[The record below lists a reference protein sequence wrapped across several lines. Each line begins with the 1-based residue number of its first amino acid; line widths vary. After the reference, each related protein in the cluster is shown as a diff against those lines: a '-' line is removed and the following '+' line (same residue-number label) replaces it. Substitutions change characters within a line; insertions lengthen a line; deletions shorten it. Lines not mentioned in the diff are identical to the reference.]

1 MPTAPETFS
10 TTLPDAAPTGS
21 LRVRTLHLAPDCTIA
36 AVQPGT
42 EAPVAPSGACPRE
55 PGPVPPQ
62 EAEAPRA
69 PGMPEG
75 AAESAGSTAT
85 AENDAEPASP
95 ADMQANGAESA
106 RPAAIPSDG
115 AESARPAVIWPGSA
129 ESTRPAAIPSDG
141 AESTRPAAIPSDGAE
156 STRPAVIWHDITTP
170 SRSDLGRFLAPYDLP
185 DDVTEACLAPR
196 RYPEVSVFPS
206 GIMVHLPTRHDWDS
220 QHSRYLT
227 VLCLPG
233 RMITLHDEDIPLLDK
248 LVQMIRSGNAPLQ
261 ASVQALLIFLLDA
274 CIDANVH
281 FYMEARTRVEQLAE
295 LLDETPDAASPDD
308 ILPLK
313 RAITRLSIQFEDQFY
328 CLATLQTLQATALP
342 LTSQR
347 EGLRDIMDNQNHLAR
362 SQARLEMRLRD
373 LYQFYLLLLQRNT
386 DHRIRVLT
394 VLTAVCMP
402 LTVIAGIYGMNFRH
416 MPELN
421 WDYGYYVALGAM
433 LAVAGGMMWFFHK
446 RGWFR

>member
-1 MPTAPETFS
+1 MTAPFMTDPET
-10 TTLPDAAPTGS
+10 AIRMGS

-36 AVQPGT
+36 PVPPGT
-42 EAPVAPSGACPRE
+42 ETPSAPDGACPR
-55 PGPVPPQ
+55 
-62 EAEAPRA
+62 AS
-69 PGMPEG
+69 G
-75 AAESAGSTAT
+75 AATTDGTGG
-85 AENDAEPASP
+85 AEPPNPAVVRPGEAEPAGP
-95 ADMQANGAESA
+95 AVIWPGGAE
-106 RPAAIPSDG
+106 P
-115 AESARPAVIWPGSA
+115 ARPAVIWPGEA
-129 ESTRPAAIPSDG
+129 ESP
-141 AESTRPAAIPSDGAE
+141 
-156 STRPAVIWHDITTP
+156 RPAVIWQDVATP
-170 SRSDLGRFLAPYDLP
+170 SRDDLGRFLAPYDLP
-185 DDVTEACLAPR
+185 DDVTEACLSPR

-206 GIMVHLPTRHDWDS
+206 GIMVHLPTRHGWDA
-220 QHSRYLT
+220 QHGRYLT

-233 RMITLHDEDIPLLDK
+233 RMITLHDEDIPLLDR

-281 FYMEARTRVEQLAE
+281 FYMEARSRVEQLAE
-295 LLDETPDAASPDD
+295 MLDDTPDAVNPDD

-362 SQARLEMRLRD
+362 SQGRLEMRLRD
-373 LYQFYLLLLQRNT
+373 LYQLCLLVLQRRT

-402 LTVIAGIYGMNFRH
+402 LTVIAGVYGMNFRH
-416 MPELN
+416 MPELD
-421 WDYGYYVALGAM
+421 WDYGYYTALAAM
-433 LAVAGGMMWFFHK
+433 LAVAGGMMWFFHR

>member
-1 MPTAPETFS
+1 MSASTMNAPIK
-10 TTLPDAAPTGS
+10 PPKDASQDVPEGG

-36 AVQPGT
+36 AVPSGISGETARATAGPGEAEPARPTDTGADGAETPRPAVTGANGT
-42 EAPVAPSGACPRE
+42 EPANSTDTGAN
-55 PGPVPPQ
+55 G
-62 EAEAPRA
+62 AEAPR
-69 PGMPEG
+69 
-75 AAESAGSTAT
+75 
-85 AENDAEPASP
+85 
-95 ADMQANGAESA
+95 
-106 RPAAIPSDG
+106 
-115 AESARPAVIWPGSA
+115 PAVVWQDVA
-129 ESTRPAAIPSDG
+129 T
-141 AESTRPAAIPSDGAE
+141 
-156 STRPAVIWHDITTP
+156 H
-170 SRSDLGRFLAPYDLP
+170 SRDDLGRFLAPYELP

-196 RYPEVSVFPS
+196 RYPEVSVFPA
-206 GIMVHLPTRHDWDS
+206 GIMVHLPTRHAWEA
-220 QHSRYLT
+220 QHGRYLT

-233 RMITLHDEDIPLLDK
+233 RMITLHDEEIPLLDR

-281 FYMEARTRVEQLAE
+281 FYMEARSRVEQLAE
-295 LLDETPDAASPDD
+295 MLDDTPDAVTPDD

-373 LYQFYLLLLQRNT
+373 LYQFCLLVLQRRT

-416 MPELN
+416 MPELD
-421 WDYGYYVALGAM
+421 WDYGYYAALAAM
-433 LAVAGGMMWFFHK
+433 LAVAVGMMWFFQK

>member
-1 MPTAPETFS
+1 MATAY
-10 TTLPDAAPTGS
+10 TTSPDAAPMGS

-36 AVQPGT
+36 AVPPGT
-42 EAPVAPSGACPRE
+42 EAPATPNGACPRT
-55 PGPVPPQ
+55 PDPAPANGATPANPAAMPSSG
-62 EAEAPRA
+62 AEVSR
-69 PGMPEG
+69 
-75 AAESAGSTAT
+75 
-85 AENDAEPASP
+85 P
-95 ADMQANGAESA
+95 ADMTANGAE
-106 RPAAIPSDG
+106 PAKPG
-115 AESARPAVIWPGSA
+115 VIWPGEA
-129 ESTRPAAIPSDG
+129 EPA
-141 AESTRPAAIPSDGAE
+141 
-156 STRPAVIWHDITTP
+156 RPAVIWHDITTP
-170 SRSDLGRFLAPYDLP
+170 SRGDLGRFLAPYDLP
-185 DDVTEACLAPR
+185 DDVTEACLDPR

-206 GIMVHLPTRHDWDS
+206 GIMVHLPTRHDWDA
-220 QHSRYLT
+220 QHGRYLT

-281 FYMEARTRVEQLAE
+281 FYMEARSRVEQLAE
-295 LLDETPDAASPDD
+295 MLDDTPDAVTPDD

-373 LYQFYLLLLQRNT
+373 LYQFCLLVLQRRT

-402 LTVIAGIYGMNFRH
+402 LTVIAGVYGMNFRH
-416 MPELN
+416 MPELD
-421 WDYGYYVALGAM
+421 WDYGYYVALGGM

>member
-1 MPTAPETFS
+1 MNAPANS
-10 TTLPDAAPTGS
+10 PARPKAGDGQSAPDAGG

-36 AVQPGT
+36 PAPAGPSGTGGMNGTGAPGGADGT
-42 EAPVAPSGACPRE
+42 SGDTAPVMAGPGGAESMRPAVAPSG
-55 PGPVPPQ
+55 G
-62 EAEAPRA
+62 AEAPRL
-69 PGMPEG
+69 
-75 AAESAGSTAT
+75 AE
-85 AENDAEPASP
+85 AEPTKPASTEP
-95 ADMQANGAESA
+95 SGDEEPRSA
-106 RPAAIPSDG
+106 VIWPGGTETP
-115 AESARPAVIWPGSA
+115 RPAVIW
-129 ESTRPAAIPSDG
+129 ED
-141 AESTRPAAIPSDGAE
+141 
-156 STRPAVIWHDITTP
+156 VTTH
-170 SRSDLGRFLAPYDLP
+170 SRDDLGRFLAPYDLP

-206 GIMVHLPTRHDWDS
+206 GIMVHLPTRHVWDA
-220 QHSRYLT
+220 HHGRYLT

-233 RMITLHDEDIPLLDK
+233 RMITLHDEEIPLLDR

-281 FYMEARTRVEQLAE
+281 FYMEARSRVEQLAE
-295 LLDETPDAASPDD
+295 MLDDTPDAVTPDD

-373 LYQFYLLLLQRNT
+373 LYQFFLLVLQRRT

-402 LTVIAGIYGMNFRH
+402 LTVIAGVYGMNFRH
-416 MPELN
+416 MPELD
-421 WDYGYYVALGAM
+421 WDYGYYAALAAM

>member
-1 MPTAPETFS
+1 MTAPFMTDPET
-10 TTLPDAAPTGS
+10 AVRMGS

-36 AVQPGT
+36 PVQPG
-42 EAPVAPSGACPRE
+42 AALSSASNGACPRTS
-55 PGPVPPQ
+55 G
-62 EAEAPRA
+62 AA
-69 PGMPEG
+69 MPEG
-75 AAESAGSTAT
+75 PGKAEPARPAVIWQDGAEPARPADMAT
-85 AENDAEPASP
+85 NGAEPARPADMATNGAEPASI
-95 ADMQANGAESA
+95 ADMTADSAESA
-106 RPAAIPSDG
+106 RPADMATGG
-115 AESARPAVIWPGSA
+115 AEPARPAVIWQDIA
-129 ESTRPAAIPSDG
+129 TPARD
-141 AESTRPAAIPSDGAE
+141 
-156 STRPAVIWHDITTP
+156 
-170 SRSDLGRFLAPYDLP
+170 DLGRFLAPYDLP

-206 GIMVHLPTRHDWDS
+206 GIMVHLPTRQDWNA
-220 QHSRYLT
+220 HHGRYLT

-248 LVQMIRSGNAPLQ
+248 LVQMIRSGNAPVE

-281 FYMEARTRVEQLAE
+281 FYMEARSRVEQLAE
-295 LLDETPDAASPDD
+295 LLDDTPDAVTPDD

-402 LTVIAGIYGMNFRH
+402 LTVIAGVYGMNFRH
-416 MPELN
+416 MPELD
-421 WDYGYYVALGAM
+421 WDYGYYVALGGM

>member
-1 MPTAPETFS
+1 MPLRIAANGGTHAPMSASTTNAPIKPPKDASKDAPE
-10 TTLPDAAPTGS
+10 GG

-36 AVQPGT
+36 AV
-42 EAPVAPSGACPRE
+42 PSGISGDTARATAG
-55 PGPVPPQ
+55 PG
-62 EAEAPRA
+62 EAEH
-69 PGMPEG
+69 
-75 AAESAGSTAT
+75 
-85 AENDAEPASP
+85 
-95 ADMQANGAESA
+95 
-106 RPAAIPSDG
+106 
-115 AESARPAVIWPGSA
+115 ARPAVIGPGGAEAPSPAVTGANGTEPAKPADAGANGAEPSRATDTGANGAEAPRPTVVWPG
-129 ESTRPAAIPSDG
+129 G
-141 AESTRPAAIPSDGAE
+141 AEP
-156 STRPAVIWHDITTP
+156 TRPAVIWQDVATH
-170 SRSDLGRFLAPYDLP
+170 SRDDLGRFLAPYDLP

-196 RYPEVSVFPS
+196 RYPEVSVFPA
-206 GIMVHLPTRHDWDS
+206 GIMVHLPTRHVWDAS
-220 QHSRYLT
+220 HGRYLT

-233 RMITLHDEDIPLLDK
+233 RMITLHDEEIPLLDR

-281 FYMEARTRVEQLAE
+281 FYMEARSRVEQLAE
-295 LLDETPDAASPDD
+295 MLDDTPDAVTPDD

-373 LYQFYLLLLQRNT
+373 LYQFFLLVLQRRT

-416 MPELN
+416 MPELD
-421 WDYGYYVALGAM
+421 WDYGYYVALAAM
-433 LAVAGGMMWFFHK
+433 LAVAGGMMWFFHR

>member
-1 MPTAPETFS
+1 MTAPFMTDPET
-10 TTLPDAAPTGS
+10 AVRMGS

-36 AVQPGT
+36 PVQPG
-42 EAPVAPSGACPRE
+42 AALSSASNGACPRTS
-55 PGPVPPQ
+55 G
-62 EAEAPRA
+62 AA
-69 PGMPEG
+69 MPEG
-75 AAESAGSTAT
+75 PGEAEPARPAVIWQDGAEPARPADMAT
-85 AENDAEPASP
+85 NGAEPASIADMTADSAESARP
-95 ADMQANGAESA
+95 ADMTAGGAESA
-106 RPAAIPSDG
+106 RPADMATGG
-115 AESARPAVIWPGSA
+115 AEPARPAVIWQDIA
-129 ESTRPAAIPSDG
+129 TPARD
-141 AESTRPAAIPSDGAE
+141 
-156 STRPAVIWHDITTP
+156 
-170 SRSDLGRFLAPYDLP
+170 DLGRFLAPYDLP

-206 GIMVHLPTRHDWDS
+206 GIMVHLPTRQDWNA
-220 QHSRYLT
+220 HHGRYLT

-248 LVQMIRSGNAPLQ
+248 LVQMIRSGNAPVE

-281 FYMEARTRVEQLAE
+281 FYMEARSRVEQLAE
-295 LLDETPDAASPDD
+295 LLDDTPDAVTPDD

-402 LTVIAGIYGMNFRH
+402 LTVIAGVYGMNFRH
-416 MPELN
+416 MPELD
-421 WDYGYYVALGAM
+421 WDYGYYVALGGM

>member
-1 MPTAPETFS
+1 PRASEPAMANGS
-10 TTLPDAAPTGS
+10 DASAPDA
-21 LRVRTLHLAPDCTIA
+21 VR
-36 AVQPGT
+36 PG
-42 EAPVAPSGACPRE
+42 G
-55 PGPVPPQ
+55 
-62 EAEAPRA
+62 
-69 PGMPEG
+69 
-75 AAESAGSTAT
+75 
-85 AENDAEPASP
+85 AEP
-95 ADMQANGAESA
+95 
-106 RPAAIPSDG
+106 
-115 AESARPAVIWPGSA
+115 ARPAVM
-129 ESTRPAAIPSDG
+129 PSDG
-141 AESTRPAAIPSDGAE
+141 SEPARPADMPTNEAE
-156 STRPAVIWHDITTP
+156 PARPAVIWHDITTP
-170 SRSDLGRFLAPYDLP
+170 SRDALGRFLAPYDLP
-185 DDVTEACLAPR
+185 DDVTEACLSPR
-196 RYPEVSVFPS
+196 RFPEVSVFPS
-206 GIMVHLPTRHDWDS
+206 GIMVHLPTRHDWDA

-295 LLDETPDAASPDD
+295 LLDDSPDAVSPDD

-402 LTVIAGIYGMNFRH
+402 LTVIAGVYGMNFRH
-416 MPELN
+416 MPELD
-421 WDYGYYVALGAM
+421 WDYGYYLALGCM

>member
-1 MPTAPETFS
+1 
-10 TTLPDAAPTGS
+10 
-21 LRVRTLHLAPDCTIA
+21 
-36 AVQPGT
+36 
-42 EAPVAPSGACPRE
+42 VA
-55 PGPVPPQ
+55 
-62 EAEAPRA
+62 
-69 PGMPEG
+69 
-75 AAESAGSTAT
+75 T
-85 AENDAEPASP
+85 
-95 ADMQANGAESA
+95 
-106 RPAAIPSDG
+106 
-115 AESARPAVIWPGSA
+115 
-129 ESTRPAAIPSDG
+129 
-141 AESTRPAAIPSDGAE
+141 
-156 STRPAVIWHDITTP
+156 H
-170 SRSDLGRFLAPYDLP
+170 SRDDLGRFLAPYDLP

-196 RYPEVSVFPS
+196 RYPEVSVFPA
-206 GIMVHLPTRHDWDS
+206 GIMVHLPTRHVWDAS
-220 QHSRYLT
+220 HGRYLT

-233 RMITLHDEDIPLLDK
+233 RMITLHDEEIPLLDR

-281 FYMEARTRVEQLAE
+281 FYMEARSRVEQLAE
-295 LLDETPDAASPDD
+295 MLDDTPDAVTPDD

-373 LYQFYLLLLQRNT
+373 LYQFFLLVLQRRT

-416 MPELN
+416 MPELD
-421 WDYGYYVALGAM
+421 WDYGYYVALAAM
-433 LAVAGGMMWFFHK
+433 LAVAGGMMWFFHR

>member
-1 MPTAPETFS
+1 MI
-10 TTLPDAAPTGS
+10 TTSMSPPDAASMGS

-36 AVQPGT
+36 SVSPGT
-42 EAPVAPSGACPRE
+42 EAPVAPNGACSRVPAPATANGTGI
-55 PGPVPPQ
+55 PGPVIARLG
-62 EAEAPRA
+62 EAESTRPADMT
-69 PGMPEG
+69 PGE
-75 AAESAGSTAT
+75 AESTRPAVVWPS
-85 AENDAEPASP
+85 EAEPAKP
-95 ADMQANGAESA
+95 ADMAPGEAEST
-106 RPAAIPSDG
+106 RPAVTWPG
-115 AESARPAVIWPGSA
+115 ETESPRPAVIWPGEA
-129 ESTRPAAIPSDG
+129 ESP
-141 AESTRPAAIPSDGAE
+141 
-156 STRPAVIWHDITTP
+156 RPAVIWHDITAP
-170 SRSDLGRFLAPYDLP
+170 SRDDLGRFLAPYDLP

-206 GIMVHLPTRHDWDS
+206 GIMVHLPTRHDWNA

-233 RMITLHDEDIPLLDK
+233 RMITLHDEDISLLDK

-295 LLDETPDAASPDD
+295 LLDDTPDAVSPDD

-402 LTVIAGIYGMNFRH
+402 LTVIAGVYGMNFRH
-416 MPELN
+416 MPELD
-421 WDYGYYVALGAM
+421 WDYGYYATLGGM
-433 LAVAGGMMWFFHK
+433 LAVAAGMMWFFHK

>member
-36 AVQPGT
+36 AVPPGT
-42 EAPVAPSGACPRE
+42 EAPVAPSGACSRE

-62 EAEAPRA
+62 DAEAPRA

-106 RPAAIPSDG
+106 
-115 AESARPAVIWPGSA
+115 
-129 ESTRPAAIPSDG
+129 
-141 AESTRPAAIPSDGAE
+141 RPAAIPSDGAE

>member
-1 MPTAPETFS
+1 M
-10 TTLPDAAPTGS
+10 TTTSASPPDAASMGS

-36 AVQPGT
+36 AVSPGM
-42 EAPVAPSGACPRE
+42 EAPVAPNGACSRVPAPATANGTGT
-55 PGPVPPQ
+55 PGPVT
-62 EAEAPRA
+62 
-69 PGMPEG
+69 
-75 AAESAGSTAT
+75 AGQG
-85 AENDAEPASP
+85 DAEPARP
-95 ADMQANGAESA
+95 ADMPPHGADPA
-106 RPAAIPSDG
+106 RPADMAPDE
-115 AESARPAVIWPGSA
+115 AESPRPAVVWPGSA
-129 ESTRPAAIPSDG
+129 ESP
-141 AESTRPAAIPSDGAE
+141 
-156 STRPAVIWHDITTP
+156 RPAVILPDSAESPRPAVVWHDITTP
-170 SRSDLGRFLAPYDLP
+170 SRDDLGHFLAPYDLP
-185 DDVTEACLAPR
+185 DDVTEACLDPR
-196 RYPEVSVFPS
+196 RFPEVSVFPS
-206 GIMVHLPTRHDWDS
+206 GIMVHLPTRHDWDAL
-220 QHSRYLT
+220 HGRYLT

-233 RMITLHDEDIPLLDK
+233 RMITLHDEEIPLLDK

-281 FYMEARTRVEQLAE
+281 FYMEARSRVEQLAE
-295 LLDETPDAASPDD
+295 MLDDTPDAVTPDD

-373 LYQFYLLLLQRNT
+373 LYQFCLLVLQRRT

-416 MPELN
+416 MPELD
-421 WDYGYYVALGAM
+421 WDYGYYATLGGM
-433 LAVAGGMMWFFHK
+433 LAVAGGMMWFFHR

>member
-42 EAPVAPSGACPRE
+42 EAPVAPSGPCSRE

-62 EAEAPRA
+62 DAEVPRA

-75 AAESAGSTAT
+75 AAESA
-85 AENDAEPASP
+85 NP
-95 ADMQANGAESA
+95 ADMAASGAESA
-106 RPAAIPSDG
+106 G
-115 AESARPAVIWPGSA
+115 PAV
-129 ESTRPAAIPSDG
+129 
-141 AESTRPAAIPSDGAE
+141 IPSDGAE

>member
-1 MPTAPETFS
+1 MPTAPKTFA

-36 AVQPGT
+36 AVSPGT
-42 EAPVAPSGACPRE
+42 EAPVAPSGACSRE
-55 PGPVPPQ
+55 PGPVLPQ
-62 EAEAPRA
+62 DAEAPRA

-75 AAESAGSTAT
+75 AAESAGSATT

-95 ADMQANGAESA
+95 ADMQANGAESQ
-106 RPAAIPSDG
+106 
-115 AESARPAVIWPGSA
+115 
-129 ESTRPAAIPSDG
+129 
-141 AESTRPAAIPSDGAE
+141 
-156 STRPAVIWHDITTP
+156 RPAVIWHDVTTP

-185 DDVTEACLAPR
+185 DDVAEACLAPR

-206 GIMVHLPTRHDWDS
+206 GIMVHLPTRHDWDA

-233 RMITLHDEDIPLLDK
+233 RMITLHDEDISLLDK

-295 LLDETPDAASPDD
+295 LLDETPDAVSPDD

-416 MPELN
+416 MPELD
-421 WDYGYYVALGAM
+421 WDYGYFVALGGM

>member
-1 MPTAPETFS
+1 MTTALTPP
-10 TTLPDAAPTGS
+10 PDAVPSMGS

-36 AVQPGT
+36 AVPPGT
-42 EAPVAPSGACPRE
+42 EAPVTPNGACPRASE
-55 PGPVPPQ
+55 PAMTNGADAPAPDVVWPG
-62 EAEAPRA
+62 EAEAARPA
-69 PGMPEG
+69 VMPSNE
-75 AAESAGSTAT
+75 
-85 AENDAEPASP
+85 AEP
-95 ADMQANGAESA
+95 A
-106 RPAAIPSDG
+106 RPAAMPSNG
-115 AESARPAVIWPGSA
+115 AEPARPAVIWPGSA
-129 ESTRPAAIPSDG
+129 ESTRPA
-141 AESTRPAAIPSDGAE
+141 
-156 STRPAVIWHDITTP
+156 VIWHDVTTP
-170 SRSDLGRFLAPYDLP
+170 SRDDLGRFLAPYDLP

-206 GIMVHLPTRHDWDS
+206 GIMVHLPTRHDWIAL
-220 QHSRYLT
+220 HGRYLT

-233 RMITLHDEDIPLLDK
+233 RMITLHDEHIPLLDK

-281 FYMEARTRVEQLAE
+281 FYMEARTHVEQLAE
-295 LLDETPDAASPDD
+295 LLDDTPDAVSPDD

-347 EGLRDIMDNQNHLAR
+347 EGLRDIMDNQSHLAR

-373 LYQFYLLLLQRNT
+373 LYQFYLLVLQRRT

-402 LTVIAGIYGMNFRH
+402 LSVIAGIYGMNFRH
-416 MPELN
+416 MPELD
-421 WDYGYYVALGAM
+421 WDYGYYVALGGM